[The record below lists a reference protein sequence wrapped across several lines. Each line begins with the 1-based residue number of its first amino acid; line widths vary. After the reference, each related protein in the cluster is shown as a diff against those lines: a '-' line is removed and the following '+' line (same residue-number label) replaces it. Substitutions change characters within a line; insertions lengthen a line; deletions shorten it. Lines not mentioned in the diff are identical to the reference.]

1 MGTIRIIKT
10 DMSNDHR
17 LLRAYIKE
25 SLILNEKIDAS
36 GLKKAAK
43 GLVGFGDSSASG
55 PQKWFANFMKK
66 KLDDAGEHL
75 SKYLGQKLT
84 NILPDEMQQAV
95 LSSQTSVSRQD
106 DSRKDSLGEAL
117 AKIVDGWIEQT
128 EEKIGESIP
137 KAKKKEIVDFAT
149 EVYVKAIKKNPKGQK
164 SALIQVTR
172 ELDAKYGSQKSEK
185 KSD

>member
-1 MGTIRIIKT
+1 
-10 DMSNDHR
+10 MSNDHR
-17 LLRAYIKE
+17 VLRAYIKE
-25 SLILNEKIDAS
+25 SLILNEKIDVS

-55 PQKWFANFMKK
+55 PQKWLANFMKK
-66 KLDDAGEHL
+66 KLDDTGEHL
-75 SKYLGQKLT
+75 SKYLGQKLM
-84 NILPDEMQQAV
+84 NILPDEMQQVV
-95 LSSQTSVSRQD
+95 LSSQMSVSRQD
-106 DSRKDSLGEAL
+106 DSREDSLGEAL

-128 EEKIGESIP
+128 EKIGESIP

-164 SALIQVTR
+164 LALIQVTR

-185 KSD
+185 KI